1 MNTFWQNIPAK
12 VVSQVPSL
20 QFICLHNNVTRLTV
34 HLGHIK
40 VLKMD
45 IKIDISIIRNPPVQ
59 FSSST
64 LDKSQSSI
72 LFEAGNDL
80 NSEALD
86 HVTSSE
92 AVVKLDVLVSAI
104 FSSLEASESGNSST
118 LT

>member
-80 NSEALD
+80 NISEALD

-92 AVVKLDVLVSAI
+92 AVVKIDVLVSAI
-104 FSSLEASESGNSST
+104 FSSLEASESGT
-118 LT
+118 ILRL

>member
-1 MNTFWQNIPAK
+1 
-12 VVSQVPSL
+12 
-20 QFICLHNNVTRLTV
+20 
-34 HLGHIK
+34 
-40 VLKMD
+40 MD
-45 IKIDISIIRNPPVQ
+45 IKIDISIIRNPSVQ

-92 AVVKLDVLVSAI
+92 AVVKLDKLF
-104 FSSLEASESGNSST
+104 FSLDASESGNSST

>member
-1 MNTFWQNIPAK
+1 
-12 VVSQVPSL
+12 
-20 QFICLHNNVTRLTV
+20 
-34 HLGHIK
+34 
-40 VLKMD
+40 MD
-45 IKIDISIIRNPPVQ
+45 IKIDISIIRNPSVQ

-86 HVTSSE
+86 DVTSSE

-104 FSSLEASESGNSST
+104 FSSLEASESGNSSKHVNPQNRAKMT
-118 LT
+118 NLETQGSEFLKALGPDIVKRCQKI